1 MLLIQAL
8 TRVLFK
14 ECSEIFFQR
23 NFENDHF
30 YIRFTKKLRDIQCCN
45 LHLEKNRSVL
55 GEMVAPWSFKV
66 NKLQQ
71 HPLEEIWCS
80 LSFLIWFTTIFIRSG
95 QSIMVNLNSIFDGI
109 ISVWWQPLGM
119 ESGWELFLEHVQIL
133 HGNRE
138 LVCLGQSFFITW
150 EVKMYFFGLIPFV
163 PSFLPFPQQSN
174 GWT

>member
-109 ISVWWQPLGM
+109 VSVWWQPLGM

-133 HGNRE
+133 HGNQRISVFGTKF
-138 LVCLGQSFFITW
+138 LHYMRGKNVFFWFDSFCSFFSSISTT
-150 EVKMYFFGLIPFV
+150 I
-163 PSFLPFPQQSN
+163 
-174 GWT
+174 